1 MKNYLNKIYIS
12 LILLLIAIIPMHV
25 KALGFNLK
33 KSSLILGV
41 GLTEKLN
48 YTIEEELNSSDIIWK
63 SSDPSVATVENGI
76 VTAISEGSAIIT
88 ASINGIS
95 STCKVTVSSSC
106 VSVTGITL
114 NKSSMNILIGNTEAL
129 TKKISPSNATNQ
141 DVTWKSSDQDIATVS
156 SDGLITA
163 KKVGTTIIT
172 VTTNNGYKTTCRVT
186 VVDTIALKEI
196 SLNKKTLIIKE
207 KETETLKV
215 NFNPSTATNKK
226 VTWKSSNTSVA
237 TVNSSGKVT
246 GIAPGNATITVVSND
261 GGFVATTKVTVEA
274 ISKKVV
280 SISLDKKELTLVSGE
295 TSTLKHTI
303 NPDYAENKNVTW
315 TSADEKIA
323 IVENGKITAMSVGTT
338 EIKVISEDGNKE
350 AVCKLTVT
358 LPPIKGMSFAE
369 TEKTVYIGDKF
380 KLTPINDP
388 INSILETAIWTT
400 SNELIANVENGK
412 VTALSKGETIITVSN
427 EDNTISASIKI
438 IVSEKPKEKLNITI
452 EGYDLDFKPEI
463 KDYSITINNEKKL
476 TIKTNVD
483 EEKVTINGNQNLKDG
498 SIITITINDGET
510 VTYII
515 NIKEKQNYTIY
526 FIAILSVLLLIN
538 LLRILKKK
546 K

>member
-95 STCKVTVSSSC
+95 STCKVTVSSSY

-114 NKSSMNILIGNTEAL
+114 NKSSMNILVGSTEML
-129 TKKISPSNATNQ
+129 TKTISPSTATNQ

-196 SLNKKTLIIKE
+196 SLNKTTLIIKE

-246 GIAPGNATITVVSND
+246 GIAPGSATITVVSND

-315 TSADEKIA
+315 KSADEKIA
-323 IVENGKITAMSVGTT
+323 IVENGKITAMSAGTT

>member
-63 SSDPSVATVENGI
+63 SSDPSVATVDNGI

-88 ASINGIS
+88 ASINSIS
-95 STCKVTVSSSC
+95 STCKVTVSSSY

-114 NKSSMNILIGNTEAL
+114 NKSSMNILVGSTEML
-129 TKKISPSNATNQ
+129 TKTISPSTATNQ
-141 DVTWKSSDQDIATVS
+141 DVTLKSSDQDIATVS

-323 IVENGKITAMSVGTT
+323 IVENGKITAMSAGTT

-438 IVSEKPKEKLNITI
+438 IVIEKPKEKLNITI

-476 TIKTNVD
+476 TIKTNLY

-498 SIITITINDGET
+498 SIITNTINDGET
-510 VTYII
+510 GTYII

>member
-438 IVSEKPKEKLNITI
+438 IVIEKPKEKLNITI

-463 KDYSITINNEKKL
+463 KYYSITINNEKKL

>member
-88 ASINGIS
+88 ASINSIS
-95 STCKVTVSSSC
+95 STCKVTVSSSY

-114 NKSSMNILIGNTEAL
+114 NKSSMNILVGSTEML
-129 TKKISPSNATNQ
+129 TKTISPSTATNQ

-207 KETETLKV
+207 KEIETLKV

-246 GIAPGNATITVVSND
+246 GIAPGSATITVVSND

>member
-33 KSSLILGV
+33 KSSIVLGI
-41 GLTEKLN
+41 GITEKLN
-48 YTIEEELNSSDIIWK
+48 YTIDEGLNSSDIVWK
-63 SSDPSVATVENGI
+63 SSAPDIATVENGT

-95 STCKVTVSSSC
+95 STCKVTVSSSY

-141 DVTWKSSDQDIATVS
+141 DVTWKSSDPEIATIN

-280 SISLDKKELTLVSGE
+280 SISLDKKELTLVAGE

-323 IVENGKITAMSVGTT
+323 IVENGKITAMSAGTT

-350 AVCKLTVT
+350 AVCKLIVT
-358 LPPIKGMSFAE
+358 LPPIKGISFSE
-369 TEKTVYIGDKF
+369 TEKTINVGDEII
-380 KLTPINDP
+380 LNPINDP

-412 VTALSKGETIITVSN
+412 VIALSKGETIITVSN

-438 IVSEKPKEKLNITI
+438 IVIEKPKEKLNITI

-476 TIKTNVD
+476 TINTNVD

>member
-95 STCKVTVSSSC
+95 STCKVTVSSSY

-114 NKSSMNILIGNTEAL
+114 NKSSMNILVGSTEML
-129 TKKISPSNATNQ
+129 TKTISPSTATNQ

-196 SLNKKTLIIKE
+196 SLNKTTLIIKE

-246 GIAPGNATITVVSND
+246 GIAPGSATITVVSND
-261 GGFVATTKVTVEA
+261 GEFVATTKVTVEA

-315 TSADEKIA
+315 KSADEKIA